1 MNLGSCRACTSQV
14 SWCAG
19 GTWGLGRGGG
29 AGGINRVFPKNNYFP
44 NTYLLKKFHLK
55 SGNSPRA
62 PVWGISGTACRPRLG
77 LRAQHSSAPPSITS
91 RTLYPV
97 PCTGGPR
104 YQAQQPCTLNPP
116 GPSFAVPI
124 LVIDR
129 KGPVLPP
136 RAAVPE
142 PRSIL
147 LATLGTGMLLT
158 ALFRP

>member
-1 MNLGSCRACTSQV
+1 MQWCNRLYIGVALCTKPHTIYHLILFSLPIVARVGITQKTYTRFAPRNRPLADLLRIQD
-14 SWCAG
+14 AG
-19 GTWGLGRGGG
+19 
-29 AGGINRVFPKNNYFP
+29 FPHP
-44 NTYLLKKFHLK
+44 TP
-55 SGNSPRA
+55 GPARTAPPRA
-62 PVWGISGTACRPRLG
+62 AIDHKS
-77 LRAQHSSAPPSITS
+77 
-91 RTLYPV
+91 YPV
-97 PCTGGPR
+97 PGTVGPR

-129 KGPVLPP
+129 KGPVLRP